1 MSFVLGVEEYSQYRN
16 EFTPVSSVDKS
27 IGANIGAV
35 WRELLAKND
44 EDVFKVSGFVARGSN
59 IYALVSSSYEDSFNH
74 ISWVSKKLS
83 FEPKVAITPF
93 NYSLI
98 FGEGK
103 LPRSI
108 DEVLEEIRSVRSAS
122 PVSVP
127 SGIGVSDSYDD
138 EFGATTVLSEDYIN
152 ISGGEFSFDIFDEG
166 EEYSIGRGSDSSLRV
181 VARGVSRSH
190 LRVRYREGEFQ
201 IYDLGSTNGTRVNG
215 VRVPIETWFNV
226 SDGSTIKIGKVALK
240 VRKMEEM

>member
-1 MSFVLGVEEYSQYRN
+1 MSFVLGIEEYNQYRN
-16 EFTPVSSVDKS
+16 EFTPVNSVDKS

-59 IYALVSSSYEDSFNH
+59 IYALVSSSYEDSFNL

-127 SGIGVSDSYDD
+127 NCIGGSDSYDD

-166 EEYSIGRGSDSSLRV
+166 EEYSIGRGSEASLRV

-215 VRVPIETWFNV
+215 VRVPTETWFTV